1 MLLRKLLAWLWKR
14 VLNMLF
20 IKDILIGVAVT
31 WLTLTEDGKRFK
43 KKVTKI
49 LADEYLNSK
58 EDKEDKKDDAQD

>member
-1 MLLRKLLAWLWKR
+1 M
-14 VLNMLF
+14 LNMLF

>member
-1 MLLRKLLAWLWKR
+1 MLHRKLLVWLRKQVR
-14 VLNMLF
+14 SMLF
-20 IKDILIGVAVT
+20 LKDILIGVAVT

-58 EDKEDKKDDAQD
+58 EDKKEDKKDDA

>member
-1 MLLRKLLAWLWKR
+1 
-14 VLNMLF
+14 MLF
-20 IKDILIGVAVT
+20 LKDILIGVAVT

-58 EDKEDKKDDAQD
+58 EDKKEDKKDDA

>member
-1 MLLRKLLAWLWKR
+1 
-14 VLNMLF
+14 MLF
-20 IKDILIGVAVT
+20 IKDVLIGVAVT

-49 LADEYLNSK
+49 LGDEYLNSK